1 MMRTGRRILAA
12 VVVAGAVAC
21 GDSTGITP
29 EDLAGTWE
37 ATEMVFTNQAN
48 TSESVDLI
56 ELGASLTV
64 TVNASGT
71 VSTVFDDGQGGTDSD
86 SGTMSVDGSTITI
99 GSDTYEADRSGDE
112 LTLTDA
118 TSEFDF
124 DEDGSDDAATLVIRL
139 VRQ

>member
-1 MMRTGRRILAA
+1 MRTWHRILATA
-12 VVVAGAVAC
+12 VAAGAVAC

-37 ATEMVFTNQAN
+37 ATEIVFTNQAN
-48 TSESVDLI
+48 TSESVDLVD
-56 ELGASLTV
+56 LGASLTV
-64 TVNASGT
+64 TVNASGA

-86 SGTMSVDGSTITI
+86 SGTLSVDGTTLTI
-99 GSDTYEADRSGDE
+99 GGETFEAERSGDN

-118 TSEFDF
+118 TAEYDF
-124 DEDGSDDAATLVIRL
+124 DDDGSDDDATLVIRL